1 MSNEKT
7 LATLSIFDVVR
18 QPGGNGLAS
27 PLFEMPS
34 EFFRIFS
41 WQHIEVGT
49 EALIVDGE
57 IVRQSDG
64 ILNPFGMLL
73 RRQYARRVLLRPAPL
88 TDIRAHALTKDQLDL
103 TLTVSVNYLVRDP
116 KLVASMEAP
125 IHTLTQLVTGIT
137 AEYIRGERL
146 EDIVHDDGLLRTT
159 LRDRLNVSP
168 SLRDAFEIIEVLKA
182 LPTGDERLI
191 EIARQTR
198 AEKART
204 TLIGAQGKNLLA
216 EAQVAL
222 EITRMHADMDEQRKA
237 ADHQRVMVI
246 REAELKAQ
254 NLQSMAAAMALAAS
268 SGGDTAKLADMF
280 LNLIGKPN
288 IAPSLPDFS
297 INAEPPSAPESPASD
312 EGGSHDD

>member
-1 MSNEKT
+1 MSHEKS

-27 PLFEMPS
+27 ALFEMPS
-34 EFFRIFS
+34 EFFHIFS

-88 TDIRAHALTKDQLDL
+88 TDIQAHALTKDQLEL

-116 KLVASMEAP
+116 QLVASMEAP
-125 IHTLTQLVTGIT
+125 IHTLIQLVTGIT

-146 EDIVHDDGLLRTT
+146 EDIVHDDGIVRTT
-159 LRDRLNVSP
+159 LRDRLNASP
-168 SLRDAFEIIEVLKA
+168 SLHDAFEIIEVLKT
-182 LPTGDERLI
+182 LPMGDERLI

-204 TLIGAQGKNLLA
+204 ALIGAQGKNALA
-216 EAQVAL
+216 EEQVAL
-222 EITRMHADMDEQRKA
+222 EIARMRLQLDEQRRQ
-237 ADHQRVMVI
+237 ADHERLMVI

-254 NLQSMAAAMALAAS
+254 NLQSMSAAMALAAS
-268 SGGDTAKLADMF
+268 SGGDAAKLADMF
-280 LNLIGKPN
+280 LNLIGKPT
-288 IAPSLPDFS
+288 IAPSLPAFA
-297 INAEPPSAPESPASD
+297 AEEGLPPAPETPTSD
-312 EGGSHDD
+312 EDSSHDD

>member
-1 MSNEKT
+1 MPARTVAIVGRPNVGKSALFNR
-7 LATLSIFDVVR
+7 LAGRKIS
-18 QPGGNGLAS
+18 
-27 PLFEMPS
+27 
-34 EFFRIFS
+34 
-41 WQHIEVGT
+41 
-49 EALIVDGE
+49 
-57 IVRQSDG
+57 
-64 ILNPFGMLL
+64 
-73 RRQYARRVLLRPAPL
+73 
-88 TDIRAHALTKDQLDL
+88 
-103 TLTVSVNYLVRDP
+103 
-116 KLVASMEAP
+116 
-125 IHTLTQLVTGIT
+125 
-137 AEYIRGERL
+137 
-146 EDIVHDDGLLRTT
+146 IVHDMPGVT
-159 LRDRLNVSP
+159 RDRITSVCKLGN
-168 SLRDAFEIIEVLKA
+168 DAFEIIEVLKA